1 MQLISLIDCPRDG
14 FGMPDLQRPMDGHFP
29 VGPGCNDRQPSLF
42 GQLRVNPPL
51 TGPENDDQVFPGQQM
66 PMSGFSSVG
75 PVANKSSPSKFH
87 PGSPGFFDPQPIDHH
102 PGAQAN
108 PGRKL
113 STFDEGLLRCLEV
126 MAQITQQQQQIQQQ
140 LLQAFPPTAASAS
153 KNAMAAAPS
162 NSAHPL
168 EVKQQHF
175 EVKAVPRYDPARC
188 EPVQAQEPRMALKES
203 VTTTWQHIGCL
214 PAAIESE
221 GGSTRDVTSDGYDRR
236 KLVSVPERPRQH
248 PGCDR
253 KDSFGQQFL
262 LKQTTSIISI
272 LVATGARRLH
282 LQIKVICR
290 IVDHGPWSITK
301 STETSTNHPSP
312 WPPPTH
318 ELRSHGSVFNEIG
331 GGRNSRNEF
340 SPTKTEIGPKP
351 LKMSINSRCLQLHSV
366 RCPSPSQ
373 PTVHVQRSACHV

>member
-1 MQLISLIDCPRDG
+1 MVLECPISSGQWTAI
-14 FGMPDLQRPMDGHFP
+14 FP

-66 PMSGFSSVG
+66 PMYGFSSIG
-75 PVANKSSPSKFH
+75 PVANKSSPSTFH

-113 STFDEGLLRCLEV
+113 STFDEGLLRCSEV

-140 LLQAFPPTAASAS
+140 LLQAFPPTAASAPN
-153 KNAMAAAPS
+153 NAMAAAPS
-162 NSAHPL
+162 YSAHPME
-168 EVKQQHF
+168 EVKQQF
-175 EVKAVPRYDPARC
+175 EIKAVPRYDPARC
-188 EPVQAQEPRMALKES
+188 EPVQAQEPRMALKQS
-203 VTTTWQHIGCL
+203 VTTWQHIGCL

-221 GGSTRDVTSDGYDRR
+221 GGSNRDVTSDGYDRR
-236 KLVSVPERPRQH
+236 KLVSVPERPRQR

-253 KDSFGQQFL
+253 KDSFGQQFQ
-262 LKQTTSIISI
+262 LKQTTSINSF
-272 LVATGARRLH
+272 LVAASATRLH
-282 LQIKVICR
+282 LQIKVVCR
-290 IVDHGPWSITK
+290 IAVHGPWSITK
-301 STETSTNHPSP
+301 STATSTNHPSP

-318 ELRSHGSVFNEIG
+318 ELRSHGSVFNEIK
-331 GGRNSRNEF
+331 GGRDSRNEF
-340 SPTKTEIGPKP
+340 SPTKTETSPKRFVRLNRQP
-351 LKMSINSRCLQLHSV
+351 LKMSISNRCLQLHSV

-373 PTVHVQRSACHV
+373 PTVHVQRSACDV